1 MLPIL
6 TVLSSG
12 SGFDF
17 SNSNSN
23 YDNRNSNVSSHL
35 CEFICSIN
43 PALMAKN
50 KEYFKSVGIL
60 QLEAKTI

>member
-35 CEFICSIN
+35 CTIIRSIN
-43 PALMAKN
+43 LAHMAKN
-50 KEYFKSVGIL
+50 NTFSRALVTKV
-60 QLEAKTI
+60 KTIF

>member
-1 MLPIL
+1 MLQIL

-35 CEFICSIN
+35 CILISSIN

-50 KEYFKSVGIL
+50 KSFNGALVTKR
-60 QLEAKTI
+60 